1 MGINLTEIS
10 QKVLDTVS
18 NASNVFR
25 KMYDLHYNPTPLD
38 VQMEYIDENGVKRTT
53 QVPNRSKMLG
63 EFEEWKD
70 GVEGHMPLM
79 PNLLRNTK
87 NFQWTNHNKATF
99 YDNELPD
106 GWSWGNVTDNN
117 GVAGDL
123 QFRAMVIDASDI
135 ATLDSLNIPHPFDQI
150 PLCDEYGSDVSILYL
165 ELQKTK
171 GRVVILAQDSHT
183 YTAWNIGNFTTGI
196 KAYFCVVEAT
206 GDIKL
211 RLGGN
216 RFAPVFAD
224 ISDKNR
230 GWLHKTNH
238 KNGFGGF
245 IQGAVE
251 GNGTMKVAIA
261 LPYAYAGFLPDHIHA
276 WAGYVG
282 TSASAY
288 THNDVI
294 VGG

>member
-25 KMYDLHYNPTPLD
+25 KMYDLYYNPNPID
-38 VQMEYIDENGVKRTT
+38 VPMEYIDENGQKRVTN
-53 QVPNRSKMLG
+53 VPNRSKVLG
-63 EFEEWKD
+63 EFETWKA

-87 NFQWTNHNKATF
+87 NFTWTNHNEATF

-106 GWSWGNVTDNN
+106 GWFWGNYN
-117 GVAGDL
+117 GGDL
-123 QFRAMVIDASDI
+123 QFRAMVINAADT
-135 ATLDSLNIPHPFDQI
+135 ATLDSLGISHPLEQI
-150 PLCDEYGSDVSILYL
+150 PLCGENGNDVSILYL
-165 ELQKTK
+165 ELQRTQ
-171 GRVVILAQDSHT
+171 GETRILSQDCEK
-183 YTAWNIGNFTTGI
+183 YTSWSVGNFPVGT
-196 KAYFCVVEAT
+196 KAYFCVVDAT
-206 GDIKL
+206 GDI
-211 RLGGN
+211 GIYVGSN
-216 RFAPVFAD
+216 RFPAAGVTAAE
-224 ISDKNR
+224 KGK
-230 GWLHKTNH
+230 GWLHKTGYR
-238 KNGFGGF
+238 NGFGGC
-245 IQGAVE
+245 IQGSAT
-251 GNGTMKVAIA
+251 GSGTMKVAIA

-282 TSASAY
+282 TSVSAY